1 MMKELL
7 LSYLE
12 VLKQDILLWKDTIQF
27 PDMLSALM
35 VILVTLWPIFN
46 LHKKIFT
53 MTMDVCLTAASG
65 RFVSV
70 VNFRFTSGPQT
81 KVR

>member
-1 MMKELL
+1 MKELL

-12 VLKQDILLWKDTIQF
+12 VLKQDILLC
-27 PDMLSALM
+27 
-35 VILVTLWPIFN
+35 
-46 LHKKIFT
+46 T